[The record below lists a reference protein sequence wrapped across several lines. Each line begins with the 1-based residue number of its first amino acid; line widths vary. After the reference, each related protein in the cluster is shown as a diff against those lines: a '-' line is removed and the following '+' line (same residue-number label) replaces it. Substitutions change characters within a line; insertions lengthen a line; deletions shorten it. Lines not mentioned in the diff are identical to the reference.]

1 MTNTKINCH
10 IISRKE
16 KARGIGGKRGVG
28 KKEGWRKGAGKEEE
42 EGWKEGEQETHHL
55 NNK

>member
-10 IISRKE
+10 VISRKE